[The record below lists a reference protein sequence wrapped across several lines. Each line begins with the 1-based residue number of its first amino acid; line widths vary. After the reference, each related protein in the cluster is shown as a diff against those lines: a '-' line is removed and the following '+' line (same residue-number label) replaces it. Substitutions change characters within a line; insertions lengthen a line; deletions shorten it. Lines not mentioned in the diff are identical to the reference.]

1 MDISAISNKYLNNAI
16 QSSSIKSSD
25 DDFEKKLQNALENK
39 DEKELKKVCKE
50 FEGILLEIMYKQMRA
65 TVPKS
70 DFIPADPGRDIFE
83 DMLDE
88 ELVKE
93 AAKAVNL
100 GLGGQPLQA
109 AFENSQI
116 RITCFKCLNLNCRL
130 RGV

>member
-70 DFIPADPGRDIFE
+70 DFIPADPGRDILKICWTRTCEGGCKSCQFRPC
-83 DMLDE
+83 
-88 ELVKE
+88 
-93 AAKAVNL
+93 
-100 GLGGQPLQA
+100 GQPLQA

-116 RITCFKCLNLNCRL
+116 RITCFKCLN
-130 RGV
+130 

>member
-65 TVPKS
+65 TVPNLTLYLL
-70 DFIPADPGRDIFE
+70 ILEGIF
-83 DMLDE
+83 L
-88 ELVKE
+88 KICWTR
-93 AAKAVNL
+93 NL
-100 GLGGQPLQA
+100 
-109 AFENSQI
+109 
-116 RITCFKCLNLNCRL
+116 
-130 RGV
+130 

>member
-100 GLGGQPLQA
+100 GLA
-109 AFENSQI
+109 D
-116 RITCFKCLNLNCRL
+116 RL
-130 RGV
+130 YKQLSRTLKSE